1 MAENG
6 FFATAFRGF
15 KKEDVLTYIDSLNA
29 EHFEELS
36 ALQQEVATL
45 KEENEKLSADVPAM
59 KAELETLR
67 VQAAKAEALRT
78 ALEQA
83 EQRAVALEDEKR
95 TLENKVA
102 ELEPRAAEATR
113 LTNENA
119 VQAEQLASQQQQLA
133 HFEAMFGKSKDTAAF
148 MRENL
153 TARMQENR
161 AKTDK
166 VLAAA
171 ERTTEKLAEELDAM
185 RARLAA
191 ARAEADATAASDV
204 ETLDTWLSQF
214 DNAAP
219 SGTDGHFFR

>member
-29 EHFEELS
+29 EHYEELT
-36 ALQQEVATL
+36 ALQQEVTAL
-45 KEENEKLSADVPAM
+45 KEENEKLTVDVPAM
-59 KAELETLR
+59 QAELETLR
-67 VQAAKAEALRT
+67 TAVAQAEKQQAALEEA
-78 ALEQA
+78 Q
-83 EQRAVALEDEKR
+83 QRIS
-95 TLENKVA
+95 TLENEKGVLESKVA

-119 VQAEQLASQQQQLA
+119 VQAEQLAAQQEQLA
-133 HFEAMFGKSKDTAAF
+133 GFEAMFGKSKDAAAF

-153 TARMQENR
+153 TARMQEGR

-166 VLAAA
+166 VLAEA
-171 ERTTEKLAEELDAM
+171 ERTTEKLVEELDAM
-185 RARLAA
+185 RARLAT
-191 ARAEADATAASDV
+191 ARAQANAAAESDAQAI
-204 ETLDTWLSQF
+204 DTWLSQF
-214 DNAAP
+214 GNAAP